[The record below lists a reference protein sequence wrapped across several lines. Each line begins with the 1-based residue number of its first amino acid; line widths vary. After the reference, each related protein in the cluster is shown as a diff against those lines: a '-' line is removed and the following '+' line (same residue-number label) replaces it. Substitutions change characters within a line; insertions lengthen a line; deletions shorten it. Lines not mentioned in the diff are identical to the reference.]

1 MPMILRYFVGKI
13 QSNFVLLYLKFYMV
27 QKINLG
33 KFEMVPMGEVLE
45 VEDLTDI
52 CKISTLPMKYLGLP
66 LGARYKSK
74 AIWNPILEKMESI
87 SRLEK
92 ALLIKRRKNHSIKY
106 FLSLFPLSASI
117 ANRFEKLQEDF
128 FYKMISL
135 GVL

>member
-1 MPMILRYFVGKI
+1 MILRYFVGKI
-13 QSNFVLLYLKFYMV
+13 QSNFVLLCLKFYMV

-45 VEDLTDI
+45 VEDLADI

>member
-45 VEDLTDI
+45 VEDLADI